1 MYLAKLTLA
10 TVVFLGFAQNLL
22 AAPASKKL
30 NKCTSGT
37 TLFKDGLGD
46 WTEESGAT
54 SSWKIIDSG
63 LQLVLDAPKEI
74 IQKTNASDFNNPY
87 NEYSA
92 PHSPNFVASQL
103 LQYGK
108 VTYTLK
114 TSGTPGAVTAAI
126 LIVPGGGDEIDFE
139 MLGGDR
145 KKVQTNYF
153 YGGEIVYGING
164 GNTDSVDTADGFHS
178 YTIDWSPERIRWLVD
193 GKVIRTTKK
202 SETCKNKVCKYP
214 THPTSVQIG
223 LWDSSNPSSTAEWAK
238 GPINWKKDQKVT
250 AIIKSVSIECNSEYN
265 EIV

>member
-214 THPTSVQIG
+214 THPT
-223 LWDSSNPSSTAEWAK
+223 NPSSTAEWAK